1 MTGWTVRDIAP
12 AVGAEVG
19 GVDLATLDEA
29 GLAAL
34 LALIDRRGAL
44 LLRDQRIGDA
54 GLVGFSRRLGTLDL
68 PPVQERGRTAAA
80 GFPEVYVVSNIVDTA
95 GRPIGSL
102 GAGEAVWHT
111 DMSYLETP
119 PDFSLLHAREVPAEG
134 GDTWLC
140 GMAAAY
146 RALPGALKARIAGL
160 RLKHDGTYNSGGYLR
175 AGVAASD
182 DPVTSPGA
190 VHPLV
195 CAHPRGGPPL
205 LYLGRRRNAYV
216 LGLPLAESEALLDE
230 LWAIATRPE
239 HCYAHHWREGDLLL
253 WDNRATMHRRDAF
266 DPASRRLMHRTQVQ
280 GRNAPRPSPPEERTQ
295 SLGESGIR

>member
-1 MTGWTVRDIAP
+1 MARWAVKDAAP

-19 GVDLATLDEA
+19 GVDLTALQDSDLADLLD
-29 GLAAL
+29 L
-34 LALIDRRGAL
+34 LDRRGAL

-54 GLVGFSRRLGTLDL
+54 ELVAFSRRLGTLDL

-80 GFPEVYVVSNIVDTA
+80 GFPEVYVVSNILDAA
-95 GRPIGSL
+95 GQPIGSL

-111 DMSYLETP
+111 DMSYLDTP
-119 PDFSLLHAREVPAEG
+119 PDFSLLHAREVPPAG

-146 RALPGALKARIAGL
+146 QALPDALKARIAGL
-160 RLKHDGTYNSGGYLR
+160 GLKHDGTYNSGGYLR

-205 LYLGRRRNAYV
+205 LYLGRRRNAYIP
-216 LGLPLAESEALLDE
+216 GLELAESEALLDE

-239 HCYAHHWREGDLLL
+239 HCYVHHWRVGDLLL
-253 WDNRATMHRRDAF
+253 WDNRATMHRRDPF

-280 GRNAPRPSPPEERTQ
+280 GRTAPRALRS
-295 SLGESGIR
+295 

>member
-1 MTGWTVRDIAP
+1 MTGWTVRDVVP

-19 GVDLATLDEA
+19 GVDLAALDEA

-34 LALIDRRGAL
+34 LDLVDRRGAL

-54 GLVGFSRRLGTLDL
+54 ELVAFSRRLGTLDL

-80 GFPEVYVVSNIVDTA
+80 GFPEVYVVSNIVDGA

-119 PDFSLLHAREVPAEG
+119 PDFSLLHAREVPPAG

-140 GMAAAY
+140 GMAAAW
-146 RALPGALKARIAGL
+146 RALPDALKARIAGL

-175 AGVAASD
+175 AGVAAVD

-205 LYLGRRRNAYV
+205 LYLGRRRNAWIV
-216 LGLPLAESEALLDE
+216 GLPLAESEALLDE

-239 HCYAHHWREGDLLL
+239 HCYAHHWRVGDLLL

-280 GRNAPRPSPPEERTQ
+280 GRSAPRA
-295 SLGESGIR
+295 LAA